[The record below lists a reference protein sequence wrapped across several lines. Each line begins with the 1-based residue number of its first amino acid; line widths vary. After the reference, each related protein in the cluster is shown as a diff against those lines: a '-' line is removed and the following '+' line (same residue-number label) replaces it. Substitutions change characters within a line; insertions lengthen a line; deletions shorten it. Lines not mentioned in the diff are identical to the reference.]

1 MHKKVTHP
9 LAITMW
15 DFSWLERRW
24 PGAGYEDW
32 EQVLDELK
40 DRGYDAIRIDVYPHL
55 LAEDPDK
62 QWILKPCW
70 NQQTWGS
77 PALNKVVIKEN
88 LIEFLKHCLEKNI
101 QVGLSTWFR
110 EDIENTRMKIK
121 TPEDLGYIWKK
132 TLDIINDAG
141 LMDSILYV
149 DLCNEYPLD
158 VWAPWLHKSEGK
170 NVLRASRQG
179 TLWMKDSI
187 NYIRNFY
194 PNLDYC
200 FSVTS
205 EYDTLDQQDVSFMDI
220 LEPHIW
226 MTHFGDFYEQVGY
239 NFERFESI
247 GYENV
252 VANAE
257 TLYKDNPT
265 KWQNQLKEGIDLIAN
280 WGLKTGKPLIT
291 TECWAIVDYKDWPLL
306 NWDWIKELCEIG
318 VKEAASK
325 GCWVAIGTSNFCG
338 PQFVGMWRD
347 IEWHRNLTDHIH
359 RAEVKAVVK

>member
-1 MHKKVTHP
+1 MNRNIFRP

-24 PGAGYEDW
+24 PGAGYENW

-40 DRGYDAIRIDVYPHL
+40 ERGYDAVRIDVYPHL
-55 LAEDPDK
+55 LAEDPNK
-62 QWILKPCW
+62 EWTLKPCW
-70 NQQTWGS
+70 NQQIWGS

-88 LIEFLKHCLEKNI
+88 LIAFLTNCKEKNI
-101 QVGLSTWFR
+101 QVGVSTWFR
-110 EDIENTRMKIK
+110 EDVDNIRMKIK

-141 LMDSILYV
+141 LIDSILYV
-149 DLCNEYPLD
+149 DLCNEYPLE
-158 VWAPWLHKSEGK
+158 VWAPWLHKAEGK
-170 NVLRASRQG
+170 NVLRASSEG
-179 TLWMKDSI
+179 TLWMKNSI
-187 NYIRNFY
+187 NYIRRFY
-194 PNLDYC
+194 PNLNYC

-205 EYDTLDQQDVSFMDI
+205 EYDTLDQQDVSFMDL

-239 NFERFESI
+239 NFERFDSI

-252 VANAE
+252 VKNAE
-257 TLYKDNPT
+257 VLYKSSPS
-265 KWQNQLKEGIDLIAN
+265 KWQNQLKEGIEQISN
-280 WGLKTGKPLIT
+280 WSERTGKPLIT
-291 TECWAIVDYKDWPLL
+291 TECWGIVDYKDWPLL

-325 GCWVAIGTSNFCG
+325 GRWLAIATSNFCG

-347 IEWHRNLTDHIH
+347 IEWHKRLTKIIH
-359 RAEVKAVVK
+359 NADIKEVVK